1 MEILKLFLT
10 FLKIGTTT
18 YGGGYAMI
26 GIMEKEIVEKKQY
39 LDSESYMDI
48 ITICQSLPG
57 PLAITSTAFI
67 GYRLNK
73 FLGAVACLFG
83 TLIPSFFIIF
93 LVATVFTKFESLAI
107 VQHALEGIK
116 AVVPVLVLIA
126 VIKFWK
132 RLNKNIHNIVF
143 AIVVL
148 FALEYLKINPA
159 LIIIFS
165 AIYGLIVYGMID
177 KKGGAK

>member
-1 MEILKLFLT
+1 MELFKIFLT

-26 GIMEKEIVEKKQY
+26 AIMEKEIVEKKQY
-39 LDSESYMDI
+39 LDLESYMDI

-67 GYRLNK
+67 GYRTNK
-73 FLGAVACLFG
+73 FWGAIVSLLG
-83 TLIPSFFIIF
+83 TLLPSFFIIF
-93 LVATVFTKFESLAI
+93 LVATILTKFESLPI
-107 VQHALEGIK
+107 VSHALDGIK

-126 VIKFWK
+126 VLRFWK
-132 RLNKNIHNIVF
+132 RLNKTIHNIIF
-143 AIVVL
+143 AIIAL
-148 FALEYLKINPA
+148 IALEYFKVNPA

-165 AIYGLIVYGMID
+165 AIYGLILYGIKD
-177 KKGGAK
+177 KRGDIK